1 MEQKKKRIIPVNNKY
16 SQEFD
21 MSSDYSDEKE
31 DSICFPS

>member
-1 MEQKKKRIIPVNNKY
+1 MEQKKKRVIPVKIEY

-31 DSICFPS
+31 DSIYFPS